1 LLFFTEPA
9 RTPIPERIVARLP
22 RGSAV
27 VFRAFGAPDALARG
41 KRIGAAARGRG
52 VVLMVGLDG
61 ALAAR
66 LGADGVHLPERLAG
80 KAGLVR
86 ALRRRFLV
94 TAAAHDL
101 PAALRARRAG
111 VDAIVVSPVFPSRS
125 PSAGRAIGVRG
136 FCGLARAARMPAY
149 ALGGVNARTARRL
162 AGSGAAGLAAIEGLA
177 LSARPVAPSCES
189 APNRRAR
196 STSAVPRRRCRESLT

>member
-1 LLFFTEPA
+1 MFFTDPV
-9 RTPIPERIVARLP
+9 RTPDPECVVARLP

-27 VFRAFGAPDALARG
+27 VFRAFGAGDALE
-41 KRIGAAARGRG
+41 RGRRLATVARRRG
-52 VVLMVGLDG
+52 VFLLVGMDG

-80 KAGLVR
+80 RAGSVH

-111 VDAIVVSPVFPSRS
+111 VDAIVISPVFPSRS
-125 PSAGRAIGVRG
+125 PSAGRATGVRV
-136 FCGLARAARMPAY
+136 FAGLARAASTPAY
-149 ALGGVNARTARRL
+149 ALGGVNSSTARRL
-162 AGSGAAGLAAIEGLA
+162 AGSGAVGFAAIEA
-177 LSARPVAPSCES
+177 LTGGRLEQDDIGR
-189 APNRRAR
+189 NR
-196 STSAVPRRRCRESLT
+196 

>member
-1 LLFFTEPA
+1 LRADAILALWRSAATLRARRGDAKALPPLLFFTDPV
-9 RTPIPERIVARLP
+9 RTPDPERVVARLP

-27 VFRAFGAPDALARG
+27 VFRAFGADDALVRG
-41 KRIGAAARGRG
+41 KRLATMAHRHGVILLVGA
-52 VVLMVGLDG
+52 DG

-80 KAGLVR
+80 RAGAVR
-86 ALRRRFLV
+86 ALRKRFLV

-125 PSAGRAIGVRG
+125 PSAGRVMGVRA
-136 FCGLARAARMPAY
+136 FATLARAVSMPAY
-149 ALGGVNARTARRL
+149 ALGGVDAHTARRL
-162 AGSGAAGLAAIEGLA
+162 AGSGAAGLAAIEA
-177 LSARPVAPSCES
+177 LTR
-189 APNRRAR
+189 
-196 STSAVPRRRCRESLT
+196 

>member
-1 LLFFTEPA
+1 MWRAAVKLRARRGAAKALPPLLFFTDPI
-9 RTPIPERIVARLP
+9 RTPHPERVVARLP

-27 VFRAFGAPDALARG
+27 VFRAFGAPDGLERGMRLA
-41 KRIGAAARGRG
+41 KAARRRG
-52 VVLMVGLDG
+52 VVLLVGMDG

-80 KAGLVR
+80 RAGSVR
-86 ALRRRFLV
+86 ALGRRFLV

-125 PSAGRAIGVRG
+125 PSAGRPIGVRA
-136 FCGLARAARMPAY
+136 FASLARAASAPAY
-149 ALGGVNARTARRL
+149 ALGGVDARNARRIAR
-162 AGSGAAGLAAIEGLA
+162 SGAVGLAAIEGLG
-177 LSARPVAPSCES
+177 
-189 APNRRAR
+189 
-196 STSAVPRRRCRESLT
+196 